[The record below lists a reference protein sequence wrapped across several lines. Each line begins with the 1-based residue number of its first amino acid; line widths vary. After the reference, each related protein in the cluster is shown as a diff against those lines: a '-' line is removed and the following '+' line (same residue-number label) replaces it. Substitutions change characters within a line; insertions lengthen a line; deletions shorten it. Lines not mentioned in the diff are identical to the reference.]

1 MLDKDVEITII
12 VDIKASRF
20 KVKICIDAIDAG
32 RQSDALVKVVT
43 TVSVYEE
50 QAWCR
55 PMPKASDQVSKFIP
69 IDVGEVQIKE
79 KIVTFI
85 AV

>member
-1 MLDKDVEITII
+1 MLDQYVEITII

-20 KVKICIDAIDAG
+20 EVKICIDTIYAG

-43 TVSVYEE
+43 AVSVDEE

-55 PMPKASDQVSKFIP
+55 PMPKARDQVSKSIP